1 MKRLATLLFLLAFHI
16 AATAQSALT
25 LDFKEPCDSLNTL
38 LEERTSVKG
47 ELKLKAVMKRGDKL
61 DFYFTESL
69 GDYPLHEGDVKWLRT
84 TLRNLFP
91 ETYRHYSLGEIKSRK
106 VDVKEL
112 EMSHLT
118 FNGKPAKSRFK
129 THHKHNRNIVENEG
143 AMHFGKGLS
152 GRTIALW
159 QSHGIH
165 FNDNTGRWTWQ
176 RPCLFQTVEDLFTAG
191 FVVPY
196 LTPMLENAG
205 AYVIMPRER
214 DTQMNEVIADN
225 DPTSG
230 YRGTSVYA
238 ENGKWSAAGTGF
250 ADVKETYTDAESPFM
265 MGSARMAVC
274 TEKKNSNTAVWTPDI
289 PERGRYAVY
298 VSYVSL
304 PESTDAAV
312 YTVNHL
318 GGSSSVIVNQK
329 IGGGTWVYIGT
340 FEFGE
345 GSNGSVILN
354 SRTADGHKYKKG
366 SVVTADAVKFG
377 GGMGNIARTPK
388 DSSFIA
394 AVSGMPRY
402 TEGARYWLQWAGAP
416 VEIFHPEDSD
426 SDYKD
431 DFMCRGD
438 WVDWISGGSHM
449 NPERSGKGIP
459 VDLSFGFHTDAGVTP
474 NDSLVGTLAIYT
486 YKSEKK
492 TKLPDGESRM
502 TSREYADIVQ
512 SQIVHDLQTQFDST
526 WTRRQLWDRGYR
538 ESRTPS
544 CPAMLLE
551 LLSHQNFADMKYGL
565 DPSFRFTVSR
575 AVYKGMLKYLSN
587 RYDIPYVVQ
596 PLPVRSIGVRP
607 DGNGKAVIRWRE
619 RKDRLEPTA
628 SAKGFILYTRIDD
641 GAFDNGKVIEC
652 TCNENGVYSYS
663 ENISD
668 GHIYSYKVVAFNDG
682 GRSFPS
688 ETVSIGIPS
697 VERKE
702 GNVVVVN
709 NFDRVS
715 GPAFFDTP
723 SYAGF
728 DNRSDSGVPYIN
740 DLAFIGEM
748 YQFRRDEPWISN
760 DHPGFGASD
769 RHYAGRLVAGNT
781 FDYAAV
787 HGKAIME
794 SGHAFYS
801 CSSAAFCEDHAFMN
815 GAWST
820 DIICGKQVT
829 TTLGNKT
836 DSCRFTVFS
845 EAFQQALRTYTSN
858 GGNVLISGAY
868 IGSDDS
874 DDKTKQTFTSE
885 VLGYKWITDHA
896 GHTGMVRFHP
906 DPEFSADAAKAGK
919 FTTSPNPEIYCVE
932 SPDGLSPTAK
942 DGKVIMRYADT
953 GISAGI
959 RHTGKGYK
967 TVCLGFPIEALEES
981 DSIRNIISTTLEFF
995 KR

>member
-1 MKRLATLLFLLAFHI
+1 MKRSVILLLLLAFHI
-16 AATAQSALT
+16 TANAQSALT

-38 LEERTSVKG
+38 MMERTSVKG

-69 GDYPLHEGDVKWLRT
+69 GDYPLHEGDVKWLRSA
-84 TLRNLFP
+84 LRSLFP
-91 ETYRHYSLGEIKSRK
+91 EKYRHYSLGEIKSRK

-129 THHKHNRNIVENEG
+129 THHKHTGNIVALEG
-143 AMHFGKGLS
+143 DMHYGKGLS

-165 FNDNTGRWTWQ
+165 FNDNNGRWTWQ
-176 RPCLFQTVEDLFTAG
+176 RPCLFQTVEDLFTAS
-191 FVVPY
+191 FVIPY

-205 AYVIMPRER
+205 AYVMLPRER
-214 DTQMNEVIADN
+214 DTQINEVIADN
-225 DPTSG
+225 DPSSG
-230 YRGTSVYA
+230 FRGVATYS
-238 ENGKWSAAGTGF
+238 ESGTWSAAGCGF
-250 ADVKETYTDAESPFM
+250 SDAKETYADTVSPFAT
-265 MGSARMAVC
+265 GTARKAAC
-274 TEKKNSNTAVWTPDI
+274 TERKNSNTATWTPDI

-304 PESTDAAV
+304 PESTESAV

-318 GGSSSVIVNQK
+318 GGSSHFIVNQK
-329 IGGGTWVYIGT
+329 IGGGTWVYLGT
-340 FEFGE
+340 FEFDNGC
-345 GSNGSVILN
+345 GGSVVLN
-354 SRTADGHKYKKG
+354 SRNADGHKFRKG

-388 DSSFIA
+388 DSSFT

-449 NPERSGKGIP
+449 NPERPGKGIP

-512 SQIVHDLQTQFDST
+512 SQIVHDLQVQFDST

-596 PLPVRSIGVRP
+596 PLPVSSIGVRP
-607 DGNGKAVIRWRE
+607 DGDGKAVIRWRE
-619 RKDRLEPTA
+619 RHDKLEPTA
-628 SAKGFILYTRIDD
+628 NARGFILYTRIDD
-641 GAFDNGKVIEC
+641 GAFDAGKIIEC
-652 TCNENGVYSYS
+652 SRDENGVYSHI
-663 ENISD
+663 EDIVE

-682 GRSFPS
+682 GKSFPS
-688 ETVSIGIPS
+688 EIVSIGIPS
-697 VERKE
+697 DDPKDGYVL
-702 GNVVVVN
+702 VVN

-715 GPAFFDTP
+715 GPAFVDTP

-740 DLAFIGEM
+740 DMAFIGEM
-748 YQFRRDEPWISN
+748 YRFRRDEQWISN
-760 DHPGFGASD
+760 DNPGFGASD
-769 RHYAGRLVAGNT
+769 RYYAGRLVAGNT

-787 HGKAIME
+787 HGKAILE
-794 SGHAFYS
+794 AGHAFYS
-801 CSSAAFCEDHAFMN
+801 CSSSVFCEDPEFMN

-820 DIICGKQVT
+820 DMICGKQAT
-829 TTLGNKT
+829 TILGNQT
-836 DSCRFTVFS
+836 DSCRFTVFDKALQ
-845 EAFQQALRTYTSN
+845 EALKAYTTK
-858 GGNVLISGAY
+858 GGNLLISGAF
-868 IGSDDS
+868 IGSDTS
-874 DDKTKQTFTSE
+874 ADKDMQSFTSE
-885 VLGYKWITDHA
+885 ILGYKWITDHA
-896 GHTGMVRFHP
+896 SRSGGVRYHP
-906 DPEFSADAAKAGK
+906 DPEFSPNAGTTGR
-919 FTTSPNPEIYCVE
+919 FMTSPNPEIYCVE

-942 DGKVIMRYADT
+942 DGKVIMRYTDT

-959 RHTGKGYK
+959 RHSGNGYK
-967 TVCLGFPIEALEES
+967 TVCLGFPIEALQEP
-981 DSIRNIISTTLEFF
+981 DDIRNIISTTLEFF

>member
-1 MKRLATLLFLLAFHI
+1 MKRLATLLILLAFHI
-16 AATAQSALT
+16 AATAQSTLT

-38 LEERTSVKG
+38 MMERTSVKG
-47 ELKLKAVMKRGDKL
+47 DLKLKAVMKRGDKL

-84 TLRNLFP
+84 ALKSVFP

-106 VDVKEL
+106 VDIKEL

-118 FNGKPAKSRFK
+118 FNGKSAKSRFK
-129 THHKHNRNIVENEG
+129 THHKHVRSIVEKEG
-143 AMHFGKGLS
+143 GMHFGKGMS

-165 FNDNTGRWTWQ
+165 FNENNGRWTWQ
-176 RPCLFQTVEDLFTAG
+176 RPCLFQTVEDLFTAS
-191 FVVPY
+191 FVIPY

-205 AYVIMPRER
+205 AYVMLPRER
-214 DTQMNEVIADN
+214 DTQVNEVIADN
-225 DPTSG
+225 DPS
-230 YRGTSVYA
+230 YFRGTATYS
-238 ENGKWSAAGTGF
+238 ESGKWSAAGSGF
-250 ADVKETYTDAESPFM
+250 ADAKELYKDAESPFVL
-265 MGSARMAVC
+265 GTARKAEC
-274 TEKKNSNTAVWTPDI
+274 TEKKNSNTATWTADI

-298 VSYVSL
+298 VSYISL

-318 GGSSSVIVNQK
+318 GGASHFTVNQK
-329 IGGGTWVYIGT
+329 IGGGTWVYLGT
-340 FEFGE
+340 FEFEKGY
-345 GSNGSVILN
+345 SGSVVLN
-354 SRTADGHKYKKG
+354 SRTAHGHKFRKG
-366 SVVTADAVKFG
+366 VVVTADAVKFG

-394 AVSGMPRY
+394 AASGMPRY
-402 TEGARYWLQWAGAP
+402 TEGAKYWLQWAGAP

-449 NPERSGKGIP
+449 NPERPGKGIP
-459 VDLSFGFHTDAGVTP
+459 VDLAFGFHTDAGVTP

-512 SQIVHDLQTQFDST
+512 SQIVHDLQAQFDST
-526 WTRRQLWDRGYR
+526 WTRRQIWDRGYR

-587 RYDIPYVVQ
+587 RYDIPYIVQ
-596 PLPVRSIGVRP
+596 PLPVMNVGVRP
-607 DGNGKAVIRWRE
+607 DGEGKAVIRWRE
-619 RKDRLEPTA
+619 REDRLEPTA
-628 SAKGFILYTRIDD
+628 KAGGFILYTRVDD
-641 GAFDNGKVIEC
+641 GAFDEGKVIEC
-652 TCNENGVYSYS
+652 ECDANGVYSHV
-663 ENISD
+663 EDISK
-668 GHIYSYKVVAFNDG
+668 GHIYSYKVVAYNDG
-682 GRSFPS
+682 GKSFPS
-688 ETVSIGIPS
+688 ETFSIGIPS
-697 VERKE
+697 GVRQQ
-702 GNVVVVN
+702 GDVLVVN

-723 SYAGF
+723 SFAGF

-740 DLAFIGEM
+740 DMAYIGDM
-748 YQFRRDEPWISN
+748 YQFRRDEQWISN
-760 DHPGFGASD
+760 DRPGFGASD
-769 RHYAGRLVAGNT
+769 RHYAGKLVAGNT

-801 CSSAAFCEDHAFMN
+801 CSTAAFCEDQAFMN

-820 DIICGKQVT
+820 DIICGKQKT
-829 TTLGNKT
+829 TTIGNLA
-836 DSCRFTVFS
+836 DSCRYEVFS
-845 EAFQQALRTYTSN
+845 EEFKNALRTYTSN
-858 GGNVLISGAY
+858 GGNVLISGSF
-868 IGSDDS
+868 IGSDAS
-874 DDKTKQTFTSE
+874 ADKTFTSDI
-885 VLGYKWITDHA
+885 LGYKWITDHA
-896 GHTGMVRFHP
+896 GRTGQVRFHP
-906 DPEFSADAAKAGK
+906 DSEFSAKAVKAGQ

-942 DGKVIMRYADT
+942 DGKVIMRYDDS

-959 RHTGKGYK
+959 RHNGDGYK
-967 TVCLGFPIEALEES
+967 TVCLGFPIESLEEA
-981 DSIRNIISTTLEFF
+981 DDIRNIISTTLEFF